1 MCMKKLVILSSE
13 WKTRE
18 FCQAMMAIAIGP
30 WLQFGMP
37 HCPKNNLGVNLRIKT
52 KHIQVEADA
61 TNSRFFLRWTM
72 DIYCT
77 IWEGDEGGNPIPCWT
92 YTFWEGDE
100 GRKPCTQMKETLYP
114 AGHVIQY
121 LWARWPSIPPL
132 ASVFA
137 NMYIKLGRK
146 YIREEF
152 CAKFGF
158 PSKATFR
165 FFNTFSRNKN

>member
-61 TNSRFFLRWTM
+61 TNSTFFLRWT
-72 DIYCT
+72 YT
-77 IWEGDEGGNPIPCWT
+77 IASA
-92 YTFWEGDE
+92 
-100 GRKPCTQMKETLYP
+100 P
-114 AGHVIQY
+114 AICLRIFRLFLGKYKCCYVICD
-121 LWARWPSIPPL
+121 
-132 ASVFA
+132 
-137 NMYIKLGRK
+137 K
-146 YIREEF
+146 
-152 CAKFGF
+152 
-158 PSKATFR
+158 
-165 FFNTFSRNKN
+165 